1 MKTKYYL
8 DEINVSQLPLPVR
21 EQLDKGFQG
30 SPYTSVGYVP
40 KYVEPSLSKETGKYH
55 TFWMLSTNGLGFT
68 IIKSPW
74 VSPRIDK
81 YLENIRINKVGSSIE
96 KTVVEAKSRT
106 LKAEY
111 TLDSS
116 DL

>member
-40 KYVEPSLSKETGKYH
+40 TDVEPSLSKETGKYY
-55 TFWMLSTNGLGFT
+55 TFWMLSIDGMGFMVM
-68 IIKSPW
+68 KSPW

-81 YLENIRINKVGSSIE
+81 YLENIRINKEQV
-96 KTVVEAKSRT
+96 
-106 LKAEY
+106 L
-111 TLDSS
+111 
-116 DL
+116 

>member
-40 KYVEPSLSKETGKYH
+40 KYGEPCLSEKTGEYY
-55 TFWMLSTNGLGFT
+55 TFWMLSTDSLAFM
-68 IIKSPW
+68 IMKSPW

-81 YLENIRINKVGSSIE
+81 YLENIRINKE
-96 KTVVEAKSRT
+96 R
-106 LKAEY
+106 
-111 TLDSS
+111 